1 MVNTVIESM
10 SVNIIFMTNVL
21 TNFVMFLFTDNVA
34 FGFGSP
40 LISEAVSVWYDVVF
54 IFVGKVAFEVVELF
68 ELCNVFVS
76 VVFV

>member
-1 MVNTVIESM
+1 MIESM
-10 SVNIIFMTNVL
+10 SVDIIFMTNIL

-76 VVFV
+76 VMFV

>member
-1 MVNTVIESM
+1 MVNTMIESM